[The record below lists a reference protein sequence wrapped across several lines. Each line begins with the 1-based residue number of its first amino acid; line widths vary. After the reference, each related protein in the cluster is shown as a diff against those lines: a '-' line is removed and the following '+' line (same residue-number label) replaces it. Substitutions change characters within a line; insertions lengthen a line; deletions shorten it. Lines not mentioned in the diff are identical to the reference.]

1 MPEENKR
8 LYGYARVSSRGQ
20 CLDRQLDALK
30 ARGIPERDIY
40 IDKASGKDFERPEY
54 QRMKQQLQA
63 GDTLVVLDLDRLGRN
78 YNELAVEW
86 NLLTLVT
93 GIEIEVLNLPVLNT
107 AQDCRS
113 LGGKF
118 VANLVFNV
126 LNYVAEQER
135 EDIRQRQREGIE
147 SARKNG
153 VKFGR
158 PKVERPDEF
167 ASVYDRVLRHEI
179 TNRQAMELLGL
190 KPNTYYKFTNEE
202 KERMQLC

>member
-1 MPEENKR
+1 MNPGYRKDICESKNPIMHEEQHRRSKY
-8 LYGYARVSSRGQ
+8 LFV
-20 CLDRQLDALK
+20 
-30 ARGIPERDIY
+30 
-40 IDKASGKDFERPEY
+40 Y

-147 SARKNG
+147 SARRNG